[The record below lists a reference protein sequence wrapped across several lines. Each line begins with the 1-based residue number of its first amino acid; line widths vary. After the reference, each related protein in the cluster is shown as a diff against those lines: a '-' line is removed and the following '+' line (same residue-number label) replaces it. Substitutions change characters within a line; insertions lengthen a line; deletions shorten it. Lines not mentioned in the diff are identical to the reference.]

1 MPVHTIIEGDSL
13 TPLGMTLKQMSAGK
27 LAAVNLTDRTV
38 KVEVTDE
45 SGEVVIA
52 ETTTG
57 VAVVSATGGQ
67 ISYTF
72 PTDLERGVYLVY
84 ARVYG
89 SGDAHDTYP
98 SPPPGKPELRMK
110 VFVGGLSASGE
121 SDD

>member
-13 TPLGMTLKQMSAGK
+13 TPLGMVLKQKSGGK
-27 LAAVNLTDRTV
+27 LVAANLTDRTV

-45 SGEVVIA
+45 SGTVVIP

-57 VAVVSATGGQ
+57 VEVVNATAGQ

-89 SGDAHDTYP
+89 DGDARDTYP
-98 SPPPGKPELRMK
+98 SPPPGKPEERMK
-110 VFVGGLSASGE
+110 VFVGGLSASGVSE
-121 SDD
+121 